1 MKGNSHLLFVVF
13 TTSKFLVYDTD
24 ANAGTNPP
32 AGDIKQD
39 LLKHRYES
47 TDHLFGGGDGER
59 ARAAAAATSRSS
71 LLRAAAAAADD
82 AAALLAAAD
91 AAFKAAADLS
101 SRSFLALSSSATR
114 IALLVFSRVS
124 QS

>member
-1 MKGNSHLLFVVF
+1 MKRNCHLLFVVF
-13 TTSKFLVYDTD
+13 ATSKFLVYDTD
-24 ANAGTNPP
+24 ANAGANPP

-71 LLRAAAAAADD
+71 LLRAAAAADD

-91 AAFKAAADLS
+91 AAFAAAADLS